1 MKTSRAL
8 TTTRPT
14 FSPEVTDARQ
24 STGAQKLGATGVISA
39 AERHRR
45 IAEIAY
51 LRAATRDCAGDQ
63 QLDDWRDAEREI
75 DAETAAPGASH
86 APQSDCRC

>member
-8 TTTRPT
+8 TTARPT

-63 QLDDWRDAEREI
+63 QPDDWRDDRQSLC
-75 DAETAAPGASH
+75 GA
-86 APQSDCRC
+86 